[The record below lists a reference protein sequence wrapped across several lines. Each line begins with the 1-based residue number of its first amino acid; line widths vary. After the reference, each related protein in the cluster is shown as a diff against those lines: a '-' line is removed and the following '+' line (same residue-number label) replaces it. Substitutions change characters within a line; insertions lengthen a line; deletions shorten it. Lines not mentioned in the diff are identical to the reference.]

1 MIKENYNLLIF
12 NKMKMNK
19 ALIQIMKIFQVI
31 NILRPLNKIIS
42 NNGVLKSLKQ
52 RGYLIFNMTID
63 AWMKLFF

>member
-19 ALIQIMKIFQVI
+19 ALIQTMKIFQVI

>member
-12 NKMKMNK
+12 SKMKMNK
-19 ALIQIMKIFQVI
+19 ALIQTMKIFQVI

-52 RGYLIFNMTID
+52 RDYLIFNMIID

>member
-12 NKMKMNK
+12 SKMKMNK
-19 ALIQIMKIFQVI
+19 ALIQTMKIFQVI